1 MVKFSLIC
9 DQAHSFEGWFQNN
22 DSFETQRT
30 AEQIICPVCASASVR
45 KALMAPNLSTPKTKA
60 RIAERAVETVAED
73 AVSAPVAP
81 AGSQP
86 AEPAM
91 PSAGVKP
98 AATAPAQMAQMMQ
111 MARTVRKFVEDNC
124 KNVGPAF
131 AEEARK
137 MHQGEIEAEPIYG
150 TSTAEERDELAEDG
164 IAFAELPELPPE
176 Q

>member
-22 DSFETQRT
+22 DSFEAQRT

-60 RIAERAVETVAED
+60 RIAERAAE
-73 AVSAPVAP
+73 SISEE
-81 AGSQP
+81 AGSAASSTAMTPP
-86 AEPAM
+86 AEAA
-91 PSAGVKP
+91 PSAGIKP
-98 AATAPAQMAQMMQ
+98 AASAPAQMAQMMQ

-137 MHQGEIEAEPIYG
+137 MHNGDIEAEPIYG
-150 TSTAEERDELAEDG
+150 TSTEEEREELAEDG